1 MMRPRG
7 LSLIVLLAAAIAG
20 APMAAVAQTASAD
33 LPNSP
38 QPAWT
43 TTPPDRRA
51 PSDREETWKKLP
63 LDFLHDQKQI
73 WLVFPSRMGRG
84 HYWIPVLAVSGV
96 TAGLLYADP
105 HIEPY
110 FSTHQR
116 NWDDFNDTFDAYITT
131 GEIVAIPASLL
142 AAGYVRHDPY
152 QVSTALLCADA
163 YADSAMVDLAMKA
176 VTRRERPVDVPPR
189 TPFEDTFF
197 AGNESPVKGSSFPSG
212 HAAGAFSVATVVA
225 RRYANHKWVPWL
237 AYGFATVVGFTRVP
251 SLAHFTSDVFVGGAI
266 GYATTEYA
274 TLRPR

>member
-1 MMRPRG
+1 MVCLRK
-7 LSLIVLLAAAIAG
+7 LNLLVLLTGLTLGAPLWAAAQVSGAG
-20 APMAAVAQTASAD
+20 LPDSPTPTATGSV
-33 LPNSP
+33 
-38 QPAWT
+38 
-43 TTPPDRRA
+43 PDRRA
-51 PSDREETWKKLP
+51 LTDREETWRGLP
-63 LDFLHDQKQI
+63 RDFLHDQKEI
-73 WLVFPSRMGRG
+73 WLVFPGQMARG
-84 HYWIPVLAVSGV
+84 HHWIPVLAVSGV

-142 AAGYVRHDPY
+142 AAGYMRHDPY

-163 YADSAMVDLAMKA
+163 YADSAVVDLAMKA
-176 VTRRERPVDVPPR
+176 VTRRERPVDVPPN
-189 TPFEDTFF
+189 TPFDNTFF

-225 RRYANHKWVPWL
+225 RRYANHKWVPWA
-237 AYGFATVVGFTRVP
+237 AYGFATLVGLSRIPT
-251 SLAHFTSDVFVGGAI
+251 LAHFSSDVFVGATI